1 MIAAIAL
8 LAMSLLATGL
18 ASSVLY
24 RRYLR
29 RPQRGRTGVPVTLN
43 SWRDDQELTVA
54 AHLQRKRR

>member
-1 MIAAIAL
+1 MTAAIAL
-8 LAMSLLATGL
+8 LAMSVLAAGL

-29 RPQRGRTGVPVTLN
+29 RPQRRQTGVPVMLN
-43 SWRDDQELTVA
+43 SWSDDQPLTVA